1 MATEKKFI
9 KKSINYYRVK
19 NFLEKKLEKA
29 GVSQI
34 NIQKTPVAT
43 RITLFIRRPGMVVG
57 KRGSSIRELCEELS
71 RDYAIDNPQLD
82 VIEVENPQLDARL
95 VAEKIGKQI
104 ELRGNVKQ
112 VLRFT
117 LQEIMES
124 GAIGAEIR
132 IAGKVVGKGG
142 KAKTLTARAGF
153 LKKSGDPVKLVR
165 EGVYTAY
172 LKAGAIGI
180 RVRIVPPGT
189 VFPEKIDVS
198 VLNAPEPEA
207 TVVNAEGEEQAATG
221 EAKADEATE
230 EKIAEKIEEAK
241 EEKIKQA
248 KKPRAKKAKKAEGAE
263 EAKEAA
269 SEEKKE

>member
-1 MATEKKFI
+1 M
-9 KKSINYYRVK
+9 
-19 NFLEKKLEKA
+19 
-29 GVSQI
+29 
-34 NIQKTPVAT
+34 AT

-57 KRGSSIRELCEELS
+57 KKGSSIRELCEELEH
-71 RDYAIDNPQLD
+71 DYAIDNPQLD

-153 LKKSGDPVKLVR
+153 LKKSGNLVNLVR
-165 EGVYTAY
+165 KGTYTSY

-189 VFPEKIDVS
+189 VFPDKIIIPTIEKEII
-198 VLNAPEPEA
+198 A
-207 TVVNAEGEEQAATG
+207 NAEGEEVEKAPEQAADAET
-221 EAKADEATE
+221 ENKIE
-230 EKIAEKIEEAK
+230 EKIGEAK
-241 EEKIKQA
+241 EEKIKAA
-248 KKPRAKKAKKAEGAE
+248 KKPRAKKAKKTETTESTPEGEKE
-263 EAKEAA
+263 EAKA
-269 SEEKKE
+269 EEK